1 MANGITGLRAAKRF
15 QKAYDSALQQERMT
29 KQQLRKLEGHLKHTN
44 GGMMQQV
51 GLHEL
56 PQELRLGGLL
66 LLKQILETSE
76 GRAMAEKLGRRAMA
90 EQAAKKKQAK
100 GPPEI
105 FIAFPDAP
113 PETLLKRL
121 KEIGLRFNRRNME
134 WRGPV
139 DPDLMVRAVAAAGWD
154 RYVLRSGY
162 VGTKRSGGDATPAS

>member
-1 MANGITGLRAAKRF
+1 MVGATCTKR
-15 QKAYDSALQQERMT
+15 SILT

-56 PQELRLGGLL
+56 PQEPRLGGLL
-66 LLKQILETSE
+66 LLKRILEKPE
-76 GRAMAEKLGRRAMA
+76 GWAMAEKLGRRAIA
-90 EQAAKKKQAK
+90 EQAARKKKAER
-100 GPPEI
+100 PPEV
-105 FIAFPDAP
+105 FIAFPEPP

-134 WRGPV
+134 WRGPA
-139 DPDLMVRAVAAAGWD
+139 DYDLMVRALVAVGWD

-162 VGTKRSGGDATPAS
+162 VQASRQDVDPPPPT

>member
-1 MANGITGLRAAKRF
+1 MAKGVTGVRTAKRV
-15 QKAYDSALQQERMT
+15 QKAYDSALQQARMT
-29 KQQLRKLEGHLKHTN
+29 KEQLRKLEGHLKHRN
-44 GGMMQQV
+44 GGMIQQV

-56 PQELRLGGLL
+56 PQELLLGALILL
-66 LLKQILETSE
+66 SRKLQDPAVKALAL
-76 GRAMAEKLGRRAMA
+76 KLGKQAMA

-100 GPPEI
+100 GPPEV

-139 DPDLMVRAVAAAGWD
+139 DPHLMVRAVVAAGWD

-162 VGTKRSGGDATPAS
+162 VGTKRSDGDATPAS